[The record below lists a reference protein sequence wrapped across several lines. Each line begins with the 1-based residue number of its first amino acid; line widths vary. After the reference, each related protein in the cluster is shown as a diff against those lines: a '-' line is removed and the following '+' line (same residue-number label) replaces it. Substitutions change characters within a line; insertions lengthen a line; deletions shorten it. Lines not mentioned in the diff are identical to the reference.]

1 VNCKYYVKDL
11 GSFSKLDRCSQF
23 VKKEPEDEITNKRD
37 KIKYLITGIKV
48 EKPKKPID
56 YFLCETAR
64 ELNEFCG
71 LDGRKYE
78 PFSE

>member
-1 VNCKYYVKDL
+1 MRFL
-11 GSFSKLDRCSQF
+11 
-23 VKKEPEDEITNKRD
+23 KEKRD
-37 KIKYLITGIKV
+37 KIKYFVTGIKV

-71 LDGRKYE
+71 LDGKKYE
-78 PFSE
+78 PIS